1 MKNLTFSLLICGL
14 LAAGCSGPGTTRDE
28 QAAATDATD
37 ADYHILLAEIA
48 LQRQQYSV
56 AASEYTRAV
65 RLSEDPELAERAAR
79 VVFNYGTYDQA
90 VATARRWA
98 ELAPE
103 AIDAR
108 RYLVLL
114 YLQTGRVKEAMP
126 HLTTLY
132 EASAAETEEG
142 YAALLPLLNEA
153 RDTEAAAE
161 AMSRLADKADDDPT
175 ARYARGFMA
184 LQAGDVETARS
195 EAQIASDA
203 RPEWN
208 EARMLLARA
217 VLAGGDTEGA
227 LRLLSDQ
234 PGFRDDISLRLEYAI
249 LQLAA
254 DRPEEARLQLELLL
268 GAHPRLPGALRT
280 LGFLEFQQGN
290 YDLAERYFVE
300 LMSTRRFVSDA
311 LYYLGGMSEDEGDLD
326 TAAGFYSR
334 VTSGGNAVPARI
346 RLSLILYRLGRSE
359 EALRQLEHFEEAD
372 PISAVELTGARGELL
387 TRMGRYDDALAL
399 YERRLERYPGDESL
413 LYGRAFLFEQ
423 MDRVD
428 DSIKELE
435 ALLAR
440 NPDDPV
446 ALNALGYTLADRTT
460 DYEQARDYISR
471 AYEKSPNSPAIIDSM
486 GWVEYKLGNHDKAI
500 EYLQRAWSIDRDP
513 EIAAH
518 LGEVYWV
525 TGDEA
530 AATDIWYESLQENPD
545 SEALR
550 EVIDRFQP
558 AP

>member
-1 MKNLTFSLLICGL
+1 MKILTFSLLICGL
-14 LAAGCSGPGTTRDE
+14 LAAGCSTSPASRDDT
-28 QAAATDATD
+28 AATDATD

-48 LQRQQYSV
+48 LQRQQYPV

-65 RLSEDPELAERAAR
+65 RLSDDPELAERAAR

-90 VATARRWA
+90 LATARRWA

-103 AIDAR
+103 SPDAR

-114 YLQTGRVKEAMP
+114 YLQTGRVKDAMP
-126 HLTTLY
+126 HLRRLH
-132 EASAAETEEG
+132 ELSGAETEGG

-153 RDTEAAAE
+153 RDTEAAAD
-161 AMSRLADKADDDPT
+161 AMRRLAEKAEDDPT
-175 ARYARGFMA
+175 AHYAHGFMA

-203 RPEWN
+203 RPEWT
-208 EARMLLARA
+208 EARVLLARTM
-217 VLAGGDTEGA
+217 LADGETEAA

-234 PGFRDDISLRLEYAI
+234 PGYREDISLRLEYAI

-268 GAHPRLPGALRT
+268 GEHPRLPGALRT
-280 LGFLEFQQGN
+280 LGFLEYQQGN
-290 YDLAERYFVE
+290 YDLAERYFIE
-300 LMSTRRFVSDA
+300 LMATRRFVSDA
-311 LYYLGGMSEDEGDLD
+311 LYYLGGMAEDEGDLD

-334 VTSGGNAVPARI
+334 VTAGGNAVPARI
-346 RLSLILYRLGRSE
+346 RLSLILHRLGQSD
-359 EALRQLEHFEEAD
+359 EALRQLENFEEAD
-372 PISAVELTGARGELL
+372 PTAAVELTGARGELL
-387 TRMGRYDDALAL
+387 TRMGRYDEALAL
-399 YERRLERYPGDESL
+399 FDRRLERYPGDESL
-413 LYGRAFLFEQ
+413 LYGRAFLFER

-460 DYEQARDYISR
+460 RYEQAREYITR
-471 AYEKSPNSPAIIDSM
+471 AYEQAPNSPAIVDSM
-486 GWVEYKLGNHDKAI
+486 GWIEYKQGNYDAAI
-500 EYLQRAWSIDRDP
+500 EYLKRAWSLDRDP

-525 TGDEA
+525 TGDPE

-558 AP
+558 TP